1 MSIRVVVVGCG
12 WAGKFHMEAVAESME
27 AELAAIVEPDLN
39 KGKHYSLK
47 YGVKHFTNVDDLV
60 KSDLDYNM
68 VSICTLPEL
77 HYTDCVTF
85 LNLKKNIFCEKPVS
99 REHNEIVKLSK
110 LAKKKGCMFGV
121 NFNQRYG
128 KSVIKAKEL
137 LMSDSKVH
145 MINGSMYQQGPRI
158 IKGQVNENFLI
169 TDSCCHLIDLM
180 TYLNGKAKKVC
191 TLLKSIE
198 SEIIT
203 DISVIIEFEN
213 NSIGNM
219 SHSFVGGRLETQ
231 HPFQKIE
238 IHTEIAKYDI
248 NNLYDSLVVYNHD
261 SHGHITY
268 IPSVFEVRDYSH
280 SMKLCAD
287 LFIRAAANESDTP
300 IGIEEAI
307 HNSSIIRSILKSAK
321 SGRFE
326 EVQ

>member
-1 MSIRVVVVGCG
+1 
-12 WAGKFHMEAVAESME
+12 MEAVAESTE

-99 REHNEIVKLSK
+99 RKYNEIVKLSK

-137 LMSDSKVH
+137 LMSDSKVQ

-158 IKGQVNENFLI
+158 IKGHVNGNFLI

-191 TLLKSIE
+191 ILLKSIE

-219 SHSFVGGRLETQ
+219 SHSFVGGRFKTQ

-238 IHTEIAKYDI
+238 IHTEKAKYDI
-248 NNLYDSLVVYNHD
+248 NNLYDSLIVFYHDKYEQIVY
-261 SHGHITY
+261 T
-268 IPSVFEVRDYSH
+268 PSVFESRDYSH
-280 SMKLCAD
+280 SIKMSAE
-287 LFIRAAANESDTP
+287 LFIKAIANEIDLP
-300 IGIEEAI
+300 VNIDEAI
-307 HNSSIIRSILKSAK
+307 HNASIINSILKSLK

-326 EVQ
+326 DVL